1 MKTFI
6 LTEFYTSIKKRIIL
20 LEESVTIE
28 KCSKISQKFGIRSIN
43 RIKEMIKR

>member
-20 LEESVTIE
+20 LESATIE

-43 RIKEMIKR
+43 RIEEMIKR